1 MNYCPLSLDC
11 VWSVLVQ
18 WLTVSETQ
26 QIAFLFLPS
35 LSNFMSSLYLWLLL
49 LFRPFSFV
57 IVFYLFP
64 FLQFS
69 FSCSVSCHL
78 FISVFGSF
86 PLFLFLSSFIHLS
99 CCPSF
104 VLPLLPSV
112 VCSFLTTVQLYFLF
126 LTLSVPHLLSWTS
139 FPFTLITIFAF
150 IYFLCFL
157 KFSILRQNSS
167 SCHPFTFCCV
177 SFLSSLPSPLYFVSL
192 FSFHLFLSSL
202 LSLLTSFLTHVK
214 CSAIWERSALSFLP
228 PPSLSLLYLSPP
240 LIHPPPPLSLSIHL
254 LSTLSL
260 CGDGFRQA
268 SSYQATGYM
277 LIGSV
282 SASRSLTS
290 SCMGLTAVMYCWLLI
305 AWSRGGSAHSHFL
318 FSGWTFAWVPPGEV
332 TSGIAILPCWVDA
345 ERLTAAA

>member
-1 MNYCPLSLDC
+1 MNYCPFSLDC

-18 WLTVSETQ
+18 WLIVSETQ
-26 QIAFLFLPS
+26 QISFLFLPS

-49 LFRPFSFV
+49 LLDFFPFV
-57 IVFYLFP
+57 IVFYLFS
-64 FLQFS
+64 FLQ

-78 FISVFGSF
+78 FISAFCSF

-104 VLPLLPSV
+104 VLPLLTSV
-112 VCSFLTTVQLYFLF
+112 VFSFLNTVLLYFLF
-126 LTLSVPHLLSWTS
+126 SYPLCSSPPLLD
-139 FPFTLITIFAF
+139 FF
-150 IYFLCFL
+150 FLHCYYY
-157 KFSILRQNSS
+157 I
-167 SCHPFTFCCV
+167 C
-177 SFLSSLPSPLYFVSL
+177 FVSL
-192 FSFHLFLSSL
+192 NFPFFARIPLLVIFLPSVVFLSFHLCPQPYPLSPVFPFIFSSPLFFL
-202 LSLLTSFLTHVK
+202 TFFLTHVK

-240 LIHPPPPLSLSIHL
+240 LIHPPPPLSLH

-282 SASRSLTS
+282 SASLSLS
-290 SCMGLTAVMYCWLLI
+290 GSCMGLTAVMYCWLLI

-345 ERLTAAA
+345 GRLTAAA

>member
-1 MNYCPLSLDC
+1 MNYCPFSLDC

-18 WLTVSETQ
+18 WLIVSETQ
-26 QIAFLFLPS
+26 QISFLFLPS

-49 LFRPFSFV
+49 LLDF
-57 IVFYLFP
+57 FP
-64 FLQFS
+64 FVS
-69 FSCSVSCHL
+69 FL
-78 FISVFGSF
+78 FI
-86 PLFLFLSSFIHLS
+86 FLSSVFLFRFLSSLHLCLLFFPFVFVSVFIHSSFMLPFF
-99 CCPSF
+99 CPSF
-104 VLPLLPSV
+104 ADLCCIFLLKYSTAVFPVFSYPLCSSPPLLDFFFLHCYYYICFVSLNFPFFARIPLLVIFLPSV
-112 VCSFLTTVQLYFLF
+112 VFL
-126 LTLSVPHLLSWTS
+126 
-139 FPFTLITIFAF
+139 
-150 IYFLCFL
+150 
-157 KFSILRQNSS
+157 
-167 SCHPFTFCCV
+167 
-177 SFLSSLPSPLYFVSL
+177 
-192 FSFHLFLSSL
+192 SFHLCPQPYPLSPVFPFIFSSPLFFL
-202 LSLLTSFLTHVK
+202 TFFLTHVK

-240 LIHPPPPLSLSIHL
+240 LIHPPPPLSLH

-282 SASRSLTS
+282 SASLSLS
-290 SCMGLTAVMYCWLLI
+290 GSCMGLTAVMYCWLLI